1 MGRSRR
7 RRRPPRRRRD
17 PGVPSHNEL
26 NRDTRASKQRAKM
39 LDLSKESI
47 FRYDMEDILEEAETP
62 DERIPATIASIW
74 SKASRQGIDDAKDF
88 IRTKREEGLYDQ
100 ETETRILRLLSM
112 HTRYR

>member
-7 RRRPPRRRRD
+7 GRKPPRRRRE

-26 NRDTRASKQRAKM
+26 NRDTRASKQRSKM

-62 DERIPATIASIW
+62 GERIPSTIASIW
-74 SKASRQGIDDAKDF
+74 SKASRQGVDEAKDF
-88 IRTKREEGLYDQ
+88 IRVKREEGLYDQ
-100 ETETRILRLLSM
+100 KTEERILRLLQM